1 MQVIVT
7 AQGADL
13 NAPVSSRFG
22 RCPTFI
28 SVETDTMAHTAL
40 PNPAMSASGGA
51 GVQAAQFIVQQG
63 AQALLTDN
71 VGPNAMQVLQAA
83 GIPIYAI
90 GDGTVGEVVRAF
102 KAGQLTAIAR
112 PTVPEHTGMKP
123 ARPEH
128 NAREHEIAALRE
140 QAVSLRRELAQII
153 DRIEK
158 LEKEN

>member
-1 MQVIVT
+1 MKIIVT
-7 AQGADL
+7 AQGTDL
-13 NAPVSSRFG
+13 NAPVSPRFG

-28 SVETDTMAHTAL
+28 LVETDTMAHTAL

-83 GIPIYAI
+83 GISIYAI

-112 PTVPEHTGMKP
+112 STVPEHTGMKP
-123 ARPEH
+123 AQPKH
-128 NAREHEIAALRE
+128 GAREQEIAALRA
-140 QAVSLRRELAQII
+140 QAVDLRRELAQII

>member
-7 AQGADL
+7 AQGNDL

-28 SVETDTMAHTAL
+28 LVETDTMAYTAL

-63 AQALLTDN
+63 AQALLTNN

-83 GIPIYAI
+83 RIPIYAI
-90 GDGTVGEVVRAF
+90 GDGTVGEVIRAF
-102 KAGQLTAIAR
+102 KSGQLLAIAG

-123 ARPEH
+123 VRPEH
-128 NAREHEIAALRE
+128 NAREQETAALR
-140 QAVSLRRELAQII
+140 AKAADLRRELAQII
-153 DRIEK
+153 DRIDK
-158 LEKEN
+158 LEKES